1 MDYRLIKE
9 NFDKA
14 TAKLEEAEPGAP
26 SGAEAQQGAPAFA
39 VGDRVKF
46 SSEYEMRSSK
56 SRKALARGEVTGAE
70 WVEHSLTTGPMYPPQ
85 SAYVYTVA
93 WDEGYKPL
101 AVGGKP
107 RTNIGT
113 YFDFELAPAT
123 D

>member
-1 MDYRLIKE
+1 MDYKLIKE

-14 TAKLEEAEPGAP
+14 TAELEDTGTL
-26 SGAEAQQGAPAFA
+26 AQQGEPAFA
-39 VGDRVKF
+39 VGDRVTF
-46 SSEYEMRSSK
+46 SSAYTGRRFRE
-56 SRKALARGEVTGAE
+56 ARGEVTGVE
-70 WVEHSLTTGPMYPPQ
+70 WMEHSLTSGPMYPPR

>member
-14 TAKLEEAEPGAP
+14 TAELEDAGTL
-26 SGAEAQQGAPAFA
+26 AQQGAPAFA

-46 SSEYEMRSSK
+46 SSAYTGRRMRE
-56 SRKALARGEVTGAE
+56 ARGEVTGVE
-70 WVEHSLTTGPMYPPQ
+70 WEDHVLTSGPMYPPR

-93 WDEGYKPL
+93 WDKGYKPL
-101 AVGGKP
+101 ASGGKS

-113 YFDFELAPAT
+113 YYDFEL
-123 D
+123 DKVD